1 MSYDEEQQ
9 RRSRVVV
16 ETPTAR
22 REVVRTETSRVP
34 DRQGMST
41 GVVAALVIGAVALTT
56 IVFLF
61 LSNRNNETT
70 NANVRVATT
79 QPTPIQQP
87 QQPVIIQQPA
97 PQQQQPVVIEQPAAQ
112 PPVVITQPAPASSS
126 SSSTTTAGSASTKP
140 RGTDDATIQSN
151 IDKKMSDDPKFA
163 SLGVLANVLDGKVT
177 LTGTVDTPELKR
189 QVEALVK
196 RIEGVRAVD
205 NQISVTGG

>member
-56 IVFLF
+56 ILFLF
-61 LSNRNNETT
+61 MMNRNNDSSNT
-70 NANVRVATT
+70 NVRVATT
-79 QPTPIQQP
+79 APTPVQ

-97 PQQQQPVVIEQPAAQ
+97 TTQPAPVQPVIIEQPATTQ
-112 PPVVITQPAPASSS
+112 PAPVVITQPSTTTS
-126 SSSTTTAGSASTKP
+126 SSSTTTTSK
-140 RGTDDATIQSN
+140 GTDDASIQSN
-151 IDKKMSDDPKFA
+151 IDKKMADDPKFA
-163 SLGVLANVLDGKVT
+163 ALGVLATVVDGKVT
-177 LTGTVDTPELKR
+177 LTGTVETPDLKR
-189 QVEALVK
+189 QVESMVK
-196 RIEGVRAVD
+196 RIDGVRTVD
-205 NQISVTGG
+205 NQITVAGG